1 MGAMKTRSGLAVFVL
16 ATAAA
21 VVVGG
26 CGGGAARGD
35 KAGGSGKP
43 VVLRLANTNG
53 EIAYT
58 PAVEYFVKRVGEL
71 SDGKLRI
78 ESVDNW
84 GGSAPDAERR
94 VVRDVAD
101 GKVDLGWVGTRVFD
115 TLGVESF
122 EALTAPMLVDSYAL
136 ESAVIESGM
145 TQEMMKGLGELD
157 VAGLGVLPDG
167 LRKPIGVTGPILG
180 PADWRGITF
189 GTLMSNGQA
198 DAVRSLGATPAP
210 VHWTERDRRLANGTL
225 QGFETSVWNHGRN
238 PSLAHR
244 APYVTANVTLWP
256 QMDALL
262 AGPERLGALT
272 EKQRRWL
279 EEAARDAATRA
290 RSVAGKDAKSLG
302 DSCATGARFAE
313 ASSADLAALGAAFG
327 PVYAELRRHPETRT
341 FIERIRAL
349 KESTPAEPAL
359 SIPSGCT
366 GRAPAHVTRGTA
378 GSTALDGT
386 YRYVLTQADAD
397 KVGDEDTGYPVVN
410 TVHLEDGRL
419 GGGCFGAAGGTYSTE
434 GDRISFYSI
443 EYSYDLTV
451 RFKVDDKGNLHLTP
465 VPPMDPGD
473 AFTCFYK
480 PWRKIEG
487 AAPPKPAP
495 ASLNGKYRYVLTRA
509 DAEAAVPNAPDLDS
523 YPQVNT
529 WTLRDGR
536 YSNPGGLAGRYSA
549 KGDRISFDVPAFG
562 YALVFRF
569 TVDNEGNLH
578 LTPVPPMN
586 RGDRFVWSYKVWK
599 KID

>member
-1 MGAMKTRSGLAVFVL
+1 MGPMKTRNRLAALVL
-16 ATAAA
+16 AAAAA
-21 VVVGG
+21 VTAAG
-26 CGGGAARGD
+26 CGGGAARED
-35 KAGGSGKP
+35 KAGGSGKA

-84 GGSAPDAERR
+84 GGSAPNAERR

-136 ESAVIESGM
+136 ENAVIESGM
-145 TQEMMKGLGELD
+145 TQEMMNSLGELD

-167 LRKPIGVTGPILG
+167 LRKPIGVTGPVLG
-180 PADWRGITF
+180 PADWRGLSF
-189 GTLMSNGQA
+189 GTLMSKGQA
-198 DAVRSLGATPAP
+198 DAVRALGATPVP
-210 VHWTERDRRLANGTL
+210 VHWTQRDERLADGTL

-256 QMDALL
+256 QMDVLL
-262 AGPERLGALT
+262 TSPERLGALT
-272 EKQRRWL
+272 ARQRGWL
-279 EEAARDAATRA
+279 EAAARDAATRS
-290 RSVAGKDAKSLG
+290 RSVADKDAKGLA

-313 ASSADLAALGAAFG
+313 ASSTDLAALGAAFA
-327 PVYAELRRHPETRT
+327 PVYANLRRHPETRT
-341 FIERIRAL
+341 FIERIQAL
-349 KESTPAEPAL
+349 KESTPTEPAL

-366 GRAPAHVTRGTA
+366 GRAPAPVTRGTT

-397 KVGDEDTGYPVVN
+397 KVGDKDTGYPVVVTIRLN
-410 TVHLEDGRL
+410 DGRL
-419 GGGCFGAAGGTYSTE
+419 SGGCFGSAGGTYSIA

-443 EYSYDLTV
+443 DYGYDMTV
-451 RFKVDDKGNLHLTP
+451 RFKADDKGNLRLTP

-487 AAPPKPAP
+487 VAPEKSAP
-495 ASLNGKYRYVLTRA
+495 SDLNGKYRYVLTRA

-536 YSNPGGLAGRYSA
+536 YSNPGGLAGRYSVE
-549 KGDRISFDVPAFG
+549 GDRISFDVPDFG
-562 YALVFRF
+562 YALAFRF
-569 TVDNEGNLH
+569 TVDNEGSVH